1 MNLPNHNV
9 ERCRSLISELPWN
22 ERNAA
27 QSARIAVSKA
37 VWLGVERDEVLSLVR
52 TVPSAS
58 FLRQCPHILTETWE
72 TMTQANQLGQFMSEF
87 DQLLDGDVETD
98 FGMESLAY
106 NSFPTLTQANRK
118 TATARRHYRSSGKL
132 C

>member
-22 ERNAA
+22 ERSAF